1 MICYIC
7 TREVKLI
14 FIQMGEEQ
22 KKKKAGNP
30 KTFMTSILYE
40 DRIDLIKKMLVVYNA
55 IADLKKW
62 PVVCPRHIDLV
73 SYYICYGYSDNTKR
87 LFIENFGKNSNS
99 VSVMDSELKSRGL
112 LVDKGGNY
120 KTRDLS
126 DRLKA
131 VRAYF
136 ASGTENEKYFRINF
150 ARND

>member
-1 MICYIC
+1 MEEGQK
-7 TREVKLI
+7 TRKH
-14 FIQMGEEQ
+14 
-22 KKKKAGNP
+22 GNP

-62 PVVCPRHIDLV
+62 PSVCPRHMDIV
-73 SYYICYGYSDNTKR
+73 SYYLCYGYSDNTKR
-87 LFIENFGKNSNS
+87 LFSENFGKSSNA

-126 DRLKA
+126 DRLNA
-131 VRAYF
+131 IRSYF

-150 ARND
+150 ARNDN